1 MAVAKLV
8 QQVPTASTFD
18 FEIHE
23 CESGA
28 VLKKLKRQRGCV
40 VALSFQAS
48 DQQVVDDTI
57 TLFRQVA
64 AVRSQVLKAR
74 GEERVEALIKALV
87 PDPPMSD
94 TKRLQTTMQA
104 NAMNRIIHSGDLI
117 TAADISR
124 LAGLSS
130 RNPSAQPNRWKKAGQ
145 TFAIPFNGTDYYPLY
160 TLDPT
165 ANYRPYKA
173 VAEVISILTNKDAWG
188 LAFWFASLNG
198 YLGGKRPQD
207 LLATKPDQI
216 IAAAKDQI
224 AGVQHG

>member
-8 QQVPTASTFD
+8 QQLPTASTFD
-18 FEIHE
+18 FEIYE
-23 CESGA
+23 GDSGT
-28 VLKKLKRQRGCV
+28 VLSQLKHQQGSV
-40 VALSFQAS
+40 VALTFQKQP
-48 DQQVVDDTI
+48 QQVVEDTI
-57 TLFRQVA
+57 ALFKQVA
-64 AVRSQVLKAR
+64 AVRSRVLRAR
-74 GEERVEALIKALV
+74 SEERVEALIKALV

-124 LAGLSS
+124 LAGLST

-173 VAEVISILTNKDAWG
+173 VADIISILTNKDAWG
-188 LAFWFASLNG
+188 LAFWFSSLNG

-207 LLATKPDQI
+207 LLATKPDQV